1 MTPSTRIQDMP
12 AEQRPR
18 ERAER
23 LGIGALTEPELIALL
38 IRTGSKGLNAIEL
51 GAMLLREFGS
61 LRGLFRA
68 SLDDL
73 LAMPGLGPAKA
84 LELSAAIELG
94 NRARRETAAGAPLDT
109 PERIYEFAAPDLQH
123 LATERIRVL
132 MLDAKLRF
140 SAQRD
145 ISAGTV
151 NESLAH
157 PREIFAPVIRRSAY
171 AMVLVHNHPSG
182 DPSPSEA
189 DLRLTRRLSEAAGIL
204 QIRFLDHVIVGL
216 PSPGRQPFYSFRAAG
231 LL

>member
-1 MTPSTRIQDMP
+1 MTRPTRIQDMP
-12 AEQRPR
+12 TDQRPR

-23 LGIGALTEPELIALL
+23 QGIEALSNPELIALL
-38 IRTGSKGLNAIEL
+38 VRTGCKGRNAIEI
-51 GAMLLREFGS
+51 GAMLLQEFGS

-94 NRARRETAAGAPLDT
+94 NRARREVASATALDT
-109 PERIYEFAAPDLQH
+109 SERIYDFCAPDMQH
-123 LATERIRVL
+123 LATEMIRVI
-132 MLDAKLRF
+132 MLDTRLKF
-140 SAQRD
+140 FAQRD
-145 ISAGTV
+145 ISNGTV
-151 NESLAH
+151 NETIAH

-182 DPSPSEA
+182 DPTPSSA
-189 DLRLTRRLSEAAGIL
+189 DLQLTRRLSEAAGIL
-204 QIRFLDHVIVGL
+204 QIRLLDHIIIGL
-216 PSPGRQPFYSFRAAG
+216 PGTNRSPFYSFRDAG